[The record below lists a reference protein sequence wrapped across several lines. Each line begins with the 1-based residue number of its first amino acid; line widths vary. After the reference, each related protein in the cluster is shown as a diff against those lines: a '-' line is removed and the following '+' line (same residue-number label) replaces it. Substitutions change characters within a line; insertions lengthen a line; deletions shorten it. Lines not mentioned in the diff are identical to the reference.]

1 MKYLPLLP
9 LAFLAFVSSCGKSN
23 SDAGIPLDSIGVRPL
38 AGSASGLF
46 MANLT
51 TLNPGVNGTV
61 PGTAV
66 IIREGEKFQVFVKA
80 SPGGAGVW
88 HQQNVHVGSR
98 CPTAADDKNGDGLID
113 IEEGQQV
120 WGNVLIPLDAD
131 LSTQDAGRGRYPVG
145 DEAGNYFYERFTNY
159 DVLYRDLISEDRNT
173 NDNVSKLVGP
183 LHLNNLVIVIL
194 GSNKDVTIPGTVAS
208 RSPHSTEQS
217 FPIACGVFRQVTQI
231 PGDIDSGNSGPVR
244 SGDGSVS
251 EPTPTPVPTPETE
264 PEPEVGPTPEPNPN
278 PTPTPT
284 PNPEPQPED
293 DDDDEDDD
301 NVLDRVSDWWRR
313 RWEDIGGRRRPVR
326 LGRGDVN
333 H

>member
-1 MKYLPLLP
+1 MKVYLPLLP
-9 LAFLAFVSSCGKSN
+9 LAFLALVSSCGKSN
-23 SDAGIPLDSIGVRPL
+23 SDAGIPLDSVGIRSI
-38 AGSASGLF
+38 AATSGFF

-51 TLNPGVNGTV
+51 TLNPEINGTV

-98 CPTAADDKNGDGLID
+98 CPTKADDKNGDGIID
-113 IEEGQQV
+113 IEEGQKV
-120 WGNVLIPLDAD
+120 WGNVLIPLDAE
-131 LSTQDAGRGRYPVG
+131 LSSQDAGKGRYPIG

-159 DVLYRDLISEDRNT
+159 DAFYRDLISEDRNT
-173 NDNVSKLVGP
+173 NDHVSKLVGP
-183 LHLNNLVIVIL
+183 LNLNNLVIVVL
-194 GSNKDVTIPGTVAS
+194 GANKDVTIPGTVAA
-208 RSPHSTEQS
+208 RSPHSAEQS
-217 FPIACGVFRQVTQI
+217 FPIACGVFSQVTQI
-231 PGDIDSGNSGPVR
+231 PGGIDSGNSGPVR
-244 SGDGSVS
+244 SGDGNAS
-251 EPTPTPVPTPETE
+251 EPTPTPVPTPTPEPE
-264 PEPEVGPTPEPNPN
+264 PEPEVGPTPEPRPN

-284 PNPEPQPED
+284 PEPEEED
-293 DDDDEDDD
+293 DEDDDD

-326 LGRGDVN
+326 FGRTDMN